1 MTAEKMDVPVIRFP
15 TITMMVRVI
24 GVLVAAFVLI
34 WTFHFR
40 GGLALSSDNK
50 SLIFNVHPVLLVI
63 GLVLLNG
70 EAMLAY
76 KTVSGTKSFRKIVH
90 LTMQSMAF
98 CLSIIGVWAAYKFH
112 SEKGVDHF
120 YTLHSWLGL
129 TCLFLFGTQ
138 WAAGFYTFWYPGG
151 SINSRAA
158 LLPWHVFLGIYIY
171 ALAVATTATGI
182 LEKATFL
189 QVHNIT
195 SPYSTEAYLVNSL
208 GMLVVVLGG
217 CVILAIV
224 TPMSAKG
231 DAFRTQEYQ
240 MQYPSV

>member
-1 MTAEKMDVPVIRFP
+1 MI
-15 TITMMVRVI
+15 
-24 GVLVAAFVLI
+24 
-34 WTFHFR
+34 
-40 GGLALSSDNK
+40 
-50 SLIFNVHPVLLVI
+50 LLVS
-63 GLVLLNG
+63 V
-70 EAMLAY
+70 
-76 KTVSGTKSFRKIVH
+76 
-90 LTMQSMAF
+90 
-98 CLSIIGVWAAYKFH
+98 
-112 SEKGVDHF
+112 
-120 YTLHSWLGL
+120 
-129 TCLFLFGTQ
+129 Q

-158 LLPWHVFLGIYIY
+158 LLPWHVFFGIYIY

-189 QVHNIT
+189 QMHNIT

-231 DAFRTQEYQ
+231 DALRTQEYQ

>member
-1 MTAEKMDVPVIRFP
+1 MDVPVIRIP
-15 TITMMVRVI
+15 SITMLVRVI

-34 WTFHFR
+34 WTCHFR
-40 GGLALSSDNK
+40 GGLALYSENK

-76 KTVSGTKSFRKIVH
+76 KTVSGTKSFRKTVH

-98 CLSIIGVWAAYKFH
+98 CLSITGVWAAYKFH
-112 SEKGVDHF
+112 SERGIDHF

-129 TCLFLFGTQ
+129 ACLFLFGTQ

-158 LLPWHVFLGIYIY
+158 LLPWHVFIGIYIY
-171 ALAVATTATGI
+171 ALAVATTVTGI

-195 SPYSTEAYLVNSL
+195 SHYSTEAFLVNSL
-208 GMLVVVLGG
+208 GILVVVLSG

-224 TPMSAKG
+224 TTLTAKG
-231 DAFRTQEYQ
+231 DAFIAREYQ

>member
-1 MTAEKMDVPVIRFP
+1 MIRFP

-70 EAMLAY
+70 EAMLSY